1 MLSRKGNV
9 LNVKAIYSA
18 FSLVEILLSLALGT
32 VILMI
37 MVGLY
42 SQLYRGDDKYLEK
55 INIQMQAHQLM
66 DYFKQHL
73 QHSGYLGQ
81 NRQETNY
88 DQFLMENKSYQVN
101 QNCLQFFYDVNQDG
115 YIGSR
120 KSKTLQE
127 IFAFKLENKEIFSY
141 KLDTSK
147 EAYQNYLKQRHLICG
162 IQKGWESMTKD
173 FRFTVNMLNFIKRAE
188 NIIQIDIE
196 LNSRKYP
203 KLSYQITAYTYL
215 LNGLQ

>member
-37 MVGLY
+37 IVGLY
-42 SQLYRGDDKYLEK
+42 SQLYRDDDKYLEK

-73 QHSGYLGQ
+73 KHSGYLGQ

-88 DQFLMENKSYQVN
+88 DQFLMENKSYQIN
-101 QNCLQFFYDVNQDG
+101 QSCLQFFYDVNQDG

-147 EAYQNYLKQRHLICG
+147 EAYQNYLKQRYLICG

-173 FRFTVNMLNFIKRAE
+173 FRFTVNILNFIKRAE